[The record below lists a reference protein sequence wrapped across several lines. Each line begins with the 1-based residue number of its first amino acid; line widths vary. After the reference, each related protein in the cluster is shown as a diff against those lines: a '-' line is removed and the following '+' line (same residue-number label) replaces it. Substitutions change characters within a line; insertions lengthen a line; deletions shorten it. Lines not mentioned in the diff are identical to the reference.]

1 MLRIA
6 NPETDDA
13 PPPSRKTNRV
23 WAIVAIVF
31 FLGPAMFGF
40 ATKFYELI
48 RVFQGDPSGAF
59 AITPIVNYLLAG
71 CGFLMLFAWAARNGM
86 FRDIEAP
93 KFQMLENERRLD
105 ATQNRGNCSPAV

>member
-1 MLRIA
+1 MLRIVQS
-6 NPETDDA
+6 ETDDA
-13 PPPSRKTNRV
+13 PPPRKTNRV
-23 WAIVAIVF
+23 WAFVAIVF

-40 ATKFYELI
+40 GTKFYELI
-48 RVFQGDPSGAF
+48 RVFQGDPAGAF

-71 CGFLMLFAWAARNGM
+71 CGFLLLFAWAARNGM

-105 ATQNRGNCSPAV
+105 ASQNIGNGAPAV

>member
-1 MLRIA
+1 MLRIVQS
-6 NPETDDA
+6 ETEDA
-13 PPPSRKTNRV
+13 PPPPRKTNRV
-23 WAIVAIVF
+23 WAFVAIVF

-40 ATKFYELI
+40 GTKFYELI
-48 RVFQGDPSGAF
+48 RVFQGDPAGAF

-71 CGFLMLFAWAARNGM
+71 CGFLLLFAWAARNGM

-105 ATQNRGNCSPAV
+105 ASQNIGNGAPAV